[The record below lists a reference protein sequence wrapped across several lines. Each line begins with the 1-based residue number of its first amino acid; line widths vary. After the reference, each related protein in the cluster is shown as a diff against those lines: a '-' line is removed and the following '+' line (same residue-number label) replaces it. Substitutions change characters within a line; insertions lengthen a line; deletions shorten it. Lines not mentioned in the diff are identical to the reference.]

1 MPVIRVGSYRLE
13 IASYVDDRGS
23 SPRATRA
30 VYLQPHGSYE
40 GTIQFAYLYFIPE
53 ASGGLTVS
61 STDRR
66 VYAHLDVKDFKDI
79 YHVLQTESPT
89 YFDWVDGERFR
100 ITTDEEPPGEG
111 FKDVSE

>member
-13 IASYVDDRGS
+13 ITSHVEGKSS
-23 SPRATRA
+23 SPRAIRA
-30 VYLQPHGSYE
+30 IYIQPHSSYE
-40 GTIQFAYLYFIPE
+40 GTIQFAYLYFIPP

-66 VYAHLDVKDFKDI
+66 VYAHLDEKDFRDM

-89 YFDWVDGERFR
+89 YFDWEDGVRFR

-111 FKDVSE
+111 CRDTSL

>member
-1 MPVIRVGSYRLE
+1 
-13 IASYVDDRGS
+13 
-23 SPRATRA
+23 
-30 VYLQPHGSYE
+30 
-40 GTIQFAYLYFIPE
+40 
-53 ASGGLTVS
+53 VS
-61 STDRR
+61 KF
-66 VYAHLDVKDFKDI
+66 YPI